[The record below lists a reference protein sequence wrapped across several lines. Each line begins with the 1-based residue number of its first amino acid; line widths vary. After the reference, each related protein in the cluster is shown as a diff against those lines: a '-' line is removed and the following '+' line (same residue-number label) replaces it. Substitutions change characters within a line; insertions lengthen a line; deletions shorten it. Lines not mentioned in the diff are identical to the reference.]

1 MTFALPIS
9 NAGCKIRPGFCPKD
23 GLKVKVH
30 WPKGNVLISRGVCD
44 PECGI
49 PDYNATVEIERVG

>member
-1 MTFALPIS
+1 
-9 NAGCKIRPGFCPKD
+9 
-23 GLKVKVH
+23 VKVH